1 MLTNFNRKKSESV
14 TRFSNF
20 IPNPGDMH
28 TSLIQ
33 ISSHSIHYGKWNS
46 RQGKGKNLQS
56 LSSVLYLR
64 ISNYLEWPSEQNLIL
79 KEVGN

>member
-1 MLTNFNRKKSESV
+1 MAN
-14 TRFSNF
+14 
-20 IPNPGDMH
+20 G
-28 TSLIQ
+28 IQ
-33 ISSHSIHYGKWNS
+33 D
-46 RQGKGKNLQS
+46 RGKGKNLQS